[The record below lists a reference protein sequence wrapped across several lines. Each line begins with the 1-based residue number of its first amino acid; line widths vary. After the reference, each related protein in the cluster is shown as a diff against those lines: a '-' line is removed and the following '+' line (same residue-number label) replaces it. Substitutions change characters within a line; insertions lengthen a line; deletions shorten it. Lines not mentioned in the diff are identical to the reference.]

1 MLDVERV
8 DEAPSAIPITDATR
22 KSVRAARLIVCDL
35 TDERPNVYYELG
47 YTHGPAKAVTYVA
60 RDRAVIHFDVYG
72 FKIVFSDTLR
82 TLEARLTQE
91 ISGLLRS
98 SRNT

>member
-8 DEAPSAIPITDATR
+8 DEAPSAIPITDATH

-47 YTHGPAKAVTYVA
+47 YTHGPAKAVICVA
-60 RDRAVIHFDVYG
+60 KDGAVIHFDVHA
-72 FKIVFSDTLR
+72 FKIVLFDRLR
-82 TLEARLTQE
+82 TLEARPTQE
-91 ISGLLRS
+91 ISGLLRI
-98 SRNT
+98 SRNA